1 MLYYTR
7 YYIFQDL
14 SGYFGVLTA
23 IGCHTDLKMNSTN
36 SYRQLQMLSFINKMF
51 LTELTNNLQKCV
63 KICKTESV

>member
-1 MLYYTR
+1 
-7 YYIFQDL
+7 
-14 SGYFGVLTA
+14 
-23 IGCHTDLKMNSTN
+23 MNSTN